1 MEIICFAPYYFW
13 REQLKFLKL
22 IRKEYVSMS
31 TIAAISTAHG
41 VGGIGVIRI
50 SGEDALKIAEKVF
63 VPFVGEQKE
72 CLKNIGGY
80 RAKYGKI
87 IEGGEYV
94 DEAVVLVFK
103 APHSYTGEDVVEIS
117 CHGGLYI
124 TKRVLRAILEAGAQ
138 PAEAGE
144 FTKRAFLNGKI
155 DLSQAES
162 VMDLISAKSK
172 CANKVAFEM
181 LQGKSYDKISE
192 IKDELVDISAGLSVW
207 SDYPEE
213 DIPQINE
220 KMLKKSVL
228 EISQKLE
235 NITNNYDTFK
245 AIKEGVK
252 TAIIGKPNVGKSTL
266 MNLMSDSQKSIVT
279 DIPGTTRDAIEE
291 NIMIGDIPVCLVD
304 TAGIRET
311 HDKVEK
317 IGVEKARKIMK
328 ESEITLFMIGAS
340 SPLDKEDEELLKEI
354 NEETTIIILN
364 KCDKEKKVKSD
375 DLSTFSDKI
384 VELSALKA
392 EGIEKLK
399 EVIENIV
406 GLSKF
411 DPSESVISNE
421 RQLYLLKKSKVIL
434 NQVVLELESGIT
446 LDAIT
451 VLLQDVLDLFMEFT
465 GEKASDTIIE
475 RVFSKFCVGK

>member
-1 MEIICFAPYYFW
+1 
-13 REQLKFLKL
+13 
-22 IRKEYVSMS
+22 MS

-87 IEGGEYV
+87 IESGEYI
-94 DEAVVLVFK
+94 DEVVVLVFK

-235 NITNNYDTFK
+235 NIINNYDTFK

-304 TAGIRET
+304 TAGIHET

-328 ESEITLFMIGAS
+328 ESEITLFMIDAS

-384 VELSALKA
+384 VELSTLKA

-421 RQLYLLKKSKVIL
+421 RQLYLLKKAKVIL

>member
-1 MEIICFAPYYFW
+1 
-13 REQLKFLKL
+13 
-22 IRKEYVSMS
+22 MS

-87 IEGGEYV
+87 IESGEYV

-172 CANKVAFEM
+172 CANKVAFEI

-235 NITNNYDTFK
+235 NIINNYDTFK

-291 NIMIGDIPVCLVD
+291 NIVIGDIPVCLVD

-328 ESEITLFMIGAS
+328 ESEITLFMIDAS

-421 RQLYLLKKSKVIL
+421 RQLYLLKKAKVIL

>member
-328 ESEITLFMIGAS
+328 ESEITLFMIDAS